1 MKFTKTLIAIAT
13 TALICG
19 PASAQQYSGGNAKSK
34 LSGNGCK
41 AETERNLDVLFYF
54 DLGTDGHNTG
64 WWYADIFRFGEAV
77 DGEGPLI
84 ISKPG
89 RTSDD
94 APKRATMD
102 LTEDNFYGLSDK
114 MGDFAEDCR
123 NFVDF
128 DIYYTQITRFDAAW
142 SKNGEM
148 VDVKLDAK
156 SMFENDKGRMKNLS
170 YRFRTGKMEIDPF
183 I

>member
-1 MKFTKTLIAIAT
+1 MTKFTKTLVALAT
-13 TALICG
+13 TALIAG
-19 PASAQQYSGGNAKSK
+19 PASAQQYGGNKANSK

-123 NFVDF
+123 NFEFF
-128 DIYYTQITRFDAAW
+128 DHFYTQITRFDAAW

-148 VDVKLDAK
+148 VDVKLDATG
-156 SMFENDKGRMKNLS
+156 MFTNSQKRMKKIS
-170 YRFRTGKMEIDPF
+170 YKFRTGKMEID
-183 I
+183 

>member
-1 MKFTKTLIAIAT
+1 MNTFTKTLIAIAT

-19 PASAQQYSGGNAKSK
+19 PASAQQYVGVKATSK

-54 DLGTDGHNTG
+54 ELGTDGHNTG
-64 WWYADIFRFGEAV
+64 WWYADIFRFGMAI

-84 ISKPG
+84 ISKTG
-89 RTSDD
+89 RTYED

-102 LTEDNFYGLSDK
+102 LSGDNFYGLSEK
-114 MGDFAEDCR
+114 MGDFAEGCR
-123 NFVDF
+123 DF
-128 DIYYTQITRFDAAW
+128 QVFDPNYTQITRFDAAW

-148 VDVKLDAK
+148 VDVKLDATG
-156 SMFENDKGRMKNLS
+156 MFTNSQKRMKKIS
-170 YRFRTGKMEIDPF
+170 YKFRTGKMEID
-183 I
+183 